1 VRTSDNNKY
10 NHEVESMSKAIVR
23 GLLKCR
29 AEVPFD
35 ENT

>member
-1 VRTSDNNKY
+1 
-10 NHEVESMSKAIVR
+10 MSKAIVR